1 MGNFA
6 PRILD
11 VSGDSQI
18 LLSIPRPWIKITAGL
33 SASPLIRVVSSFIG
47 LVITKANEFIKD
59 FLFTI
64 SFPK

>member
-1 MGNFA
+1 
-6 PRILD
+6 
-11 VSGDSQI
+11 
-18 LLSIPRPWIKITAGL
+18 
-33 SASPLIRVVSSFIG
+33 VVSSFIG